1 MPEPRRLDYLLRVFV
16 ERLEDVDAV
25 MRDSRLEFVHII
37 RPKGAEGALQLD
49 VLAPKEELTRLQAAG
64 WRAEILSHVL
74 QPEDLPTQVSQT
86 DRWAA
91 EVKRLRDA
99 RK

>member
-1 MPEPRRLDYLLRVFV
+1 MPESRRLDYVLRVFV

-37 RPKGAEGALQLD
+37 RPEGGKGALRLD
-49 VLAPKEELTRLQAAG
+49 VLAPTEELSRLQAAG
-64 WRAEILSHVL
+64 WRVEILSHVL

-86 DRWAA
+86 NRWEA

-99 RK
+99 RR